1 VREHWQNLKRRRR
14 ICRYQRKLTLLK
26 HLPRLK
32 ELCDAYSIDC
42 RRTEHGFQFLYR
54 EYVLNWAPTTN
65 KVTIQYRLSG
75 DGQTARFG
83 KNGQPGRP
91 RIQVALEELIELV
104 KREEERPL
112 CPGQGIPAAV

>member
-1 VREHWQNLKRRRR
+1 MEHWHDLKRRRR
-14 ICRYQRKLTLLK
+14 ICRYQRKLTLVR

-32 ELCDAYSIDC
+32 YLCDTHGIET

-54 EYVLNWAPTTN
+54 EYVVNWSPTTN
-65 KVTIQYRLSG
+65 KVVIQYRLSG

-83 KNGQPGRP
+83 KNGQPGKP

-104 KREEERPL
+104 RQERERPL
-112 CPGQGIPAAV
+112 CPAGGEAAAV